1 MTSQAGDPGAP
12 RVTGRPSARLG
23 LIPCTHLFAYCLPG
37 YRVTRSALRLALLV
51 LAPAPVVA
59 QAAPATDPLVVFG
72 IKAGAPVRE
81 VAEIIADRDGG
92 HLRCDRSKVDLRVE
106 ECRAT
111 VSVPEAAEPLELWMS
126 AIDSVT
132 SVLTVAGN
140 LAPDELDQLR
150 SSLERRYGRVNA
162 KAQNSQWMMQW
173 VRKGTMI
180 RLTWRAQQGAKAT
193 SVALIDGNV
202 LDAWTA
208 RRGTPQKASAPA
220 KKAAAKKPPATK
232 PPADTATV
240 QGVEP
245 APAR

>member
-1 MTSQAGDPGAP
+1 MTRIVLRIA
-12 RVTGRPSARLG
+12 
-23 LIPCTHLFAYCLPG
+23 LFM
-37 YRVTRSALRLALLV
+37 
-51 LAPAPVVA
+51 LAPTPLMA
-59 QAAPATDPLVVFG
+59 QAAAASDPLMIFG
-72 IKAGAPVRE
+72 IQAGAPVRM

-92 HLRCDRSKVDLRVE
+92 HLRCDRSKVDVRVE

-126 AIDSVT
+126 AVDSVT
-132 SVLTVAGN
+132 SILTVAGN

-180 RLTWRAQQGAKAT
+180 RLTWQTQQGAKAT

-208 RRGTPQKASAPA
+208 RRGTPQKSGTAKKAPA
-220 KKAAAKKPPATK
+220 KKSTTSA
-232 PPADTATV
+232 PPADTSAV
-240 QGVEP
+240 QGIESS
-245 APAR
+245 PAR

>member
-1 MTSQAGDPGAP
+1 
-12 RVTGRPSARLG
+12 
-23 LIPCTHLFAYCLPG
+23 
-37 YRVTRSALRLALLV
+37 VTRTALSLAFLV
-51 LAPAPVVA
+51 LVSSPVLA
-59 QAAPATDPLVVFG
+59 QAAAATDPLVIFG
-72 IKAGAPVRE
+72 IRAGAPVRE

-92 HLRCDRSKVDLRVE
+92 HLRCDRSKVDVRVE

-111 VSVPEAAEPLELWMS
+111 VTVPEAAEPLELWMS
-126 AIDSVT
+126 AVDSIT

-150 SSLERRYGRVNA
+150 RSLERRYGRVNA

-193 SVALIDGNV
+193 SVAIIDGNV

-208 RRGTPQKASAPA
+208 RRGAPQKASTPA
-220 KKAAAKKPPATK
+220 RKSTTKKSPATK
-232 PPADTATV
+232 PPADTASV
-240 QGVEP
+240 QGVEA

>member
-1 MTSQAGDPGAP
+1 VTRDDSGRRQTSRPAGAH
-12 RVTGRPSARLG
+12 SLHA
-23 LIPCTHLFAYCLPG
+23 LFASCLPG
-37 YRVTRSALRLALLV
+37 YRVTRIVLKLAFLV
-51 LAPAPVVA
+51 LAPAPLTA
-59 QAAPATDPLVVFG
+59 QAAPATDPLIIFG

-81 VAEIIADRDGG
+81 VADIIADRDGG
-92 HLRCDRSKVDLRVE
+92 NLRCDRSKVDLRVE

-132 SVLTVAGN
+132 SILTFAGN

-150 SSLERRYGRVNA
+150 SSLERRYGRVDA

>member
-1 MTSQAGDPGAP
+1 LHD
-12 RVTGRPSARLG
+12 
-23 LIPCTHLFAYCLPG
+23 LFASCLPG
-37 YRVTRSALRLALLV
+37 YCVARIALRLALLV
-51 LAPAPVVA
+51 LAPAPLTA
-59 QAAPATDPLVVFG
+59 QAAPATDPLVIFG

-81 VAEIIADRDGG
+81 VADIIADRDGG

-126 AIDSVT
+126 AVDSVT

-150 SSLERRYGRVNA
+150 SSLERRYGRVDA

-208 RRGTPQKASAPA
+208 RRGTPQKSAAPA
-220 KKAAAKKPPATK
+220 KKPSAKKAPASK
-232 PPADTATV
+232 PPADTASV
-240 QGVEP
+240 QGVET

>member
-1 MTSQAGDPGAP
+1 
-12 RVTGRPSARLG
+12 
-23 LIPCTHLFAYCLPG
+23 
-37 YRVTRSALRLALLV
+37 
-51 LAPAPVVA
+51 
-59 QAAPATDPLVVFG
+59 
-72 IKAGAPVRE
+72 
-81 VAEIIADRDGG
+81 
-92 HLRCDRSKVDLRVE
+92 
-106 ECRAT
+106 
-111 VSVPEAAEPLELWMS
+111 MS

-208 RRGTPQKASAPA
+208 RRGSPQDAGATKKPAA
-220 KKAAAKKPPATK
+220 KKATRHQAARRHRVGTGRRDGAGALAGQPHQETPLTVLQFE
-232 PPADTATV
+232 TAHHRALLR
-240 QGVEP
+240 QCAEQCA
-245 APAR
+245 APACGPARRHRNDRGR

>member
-1 MTSQAGDPGAP
+1 MTSRAGDPGPPGSPADLAP
-12 RVTGRPSARLG
+12 GPGR
-23 LIPCTHLFAYCLPG
+23 IPCTHMVASCLPG
-37 YRVTRSALRLALLV
+37 YRVTRTALRLALLV
-51 LAPAPVVA
+51 FPAPLMA

-81 VAEIIADRDGG
+81 VSEIIADRDGG
-92 HLRCDRSKVDLRVE
+92 HLRCDRSKVDVRVE

-111 VSVPEAAEPLELWMS
+111 VTVPEAAEPLELWMS
-126 AIDSVT
+126 AVDSVT
-132 SVLTVAGN
+132 SVLTIAGN

-150 SSLERRYGRVNA
+150 SSLERRYGRVDA

-208 RRGTPQKASAPA
+208 RRGTPQKAATP
-220 KKAAAKKPPATK
+220 KKAAAKKSPATK
-232 PPADTATV
+232 PPEDTASV

>member
-1 MTSQAGDPGAP
+1 
-12 RVTGRPSARLG
+12 
-23 LIPCTHLFAYCLPG
+23 
-37 YRVTRSALRLALLV
+37 VTRIALRLVLLA
-51 LAPAPVVA
+51 LAPTPLAA
-59 QAAPATDPLVVFG
+59 QAAPATDPLAVFG
-72 IKAGAPVRE
+72 INAGSPVRL

-111 VSVPEAAEPLELWMS
+111 ISVPEAAEPLELWMS
-126 AIDSVT
+126 AVDSIT

-150 SSLERRYGRVNA
+150 TSLERRYGRVNA

-208 RRGTPQKASAPA
+208 RRGTPQKAGTT
-220 KKAAAKKPPATK
+220 KKPPARKATTTK
-232 PPADTATV
+232 PPADTAAV
-240 QGVEP
+240 QGVETS
-245 APAR
+245 PAR

>member
-1 MTSQAGDPGAP
+1 MT
-12 RVTGRPSARLG
+12 R
-23 LIPCTHLFAYCLPG
+23 I
-37 YRVTRSALRLALLV
+37 ALRLVPFLFL
-51 LAPAPVVA
+51 PAPLAA
-59 QAAPATDPLVVFG
+59 QAAPASDPLAVFG
-72 IKAGAPVRE
+72 INAGAPVRV
-81 VAEIIADRDGG
+81 VAETIADRSGG
-92 HLRCDRSKVDLRVE
+92 HLRCDRSKVDVRVE

-126 AIDSVT
+126 AVDSVT
-132 SVLTVAGN
+132 SVLTIAGN

-208 RRGTPQKASAPA
+208 RRGAPQKSANPTPTKKPAKAPA
-220 KKAAAKKPPATK
+220 SK
-232 PPADTATV
+232 PPADTSAI
-240 QGVEP
+240 QGVETS
-245 APAR
+245 PAR

>member
-1 MTSQAGDPGAP
+1 MTSQAGGPGNAP
-12 RVTGRPSARLG
+12 GPRQTFHHRSGR
-23 LIPCTHLFAYCLPG
+23 IPCTHLLASCLPG
-37 YRVTRSALRLALLV
+37 YRVTRIALRLALLA
-51 LAPAPVVA
+51 LAPAPLVA
-59 QAAPATDPLVVFG
+59 QAAPATDPLAIFG
-72 IKAGAPVRE
+72 IRAGAPVRE
-81 VAEIIADRDGG
+81 VSDIIADRDGG
-92 HLRCDRSKVDLRVE
+92 HLRCDRSKVDVRVE

-132 SVLTVAGN
+132 SVLTIAGN

-150 SSLERRYGRVNA
+150 SSLERRYGRVDA

-193 SVALIDGNV
+193 SVAIIDGNV

-208 RRGTPQKASAPA
+208 RRGTPQKTPAKKPA
-220 KKAAAKKPPATK
+220 KKAPAAAPT
-232 PPADTATV
+232 DTASV

>member
-1 MTSQAGDPGAP
+1 MLVPA
-12 RVTGRPSARLG
+12 
-23 LIPCTHLFAYCLPG
+23 
-37 YRVTRSALRLALLV
+37 ALA
-51 LAPAPVVA
+51 A
-59 QAAPATDPLVVFG
+59 QAAPATDPLTVFG
-72 IKAGAPVRE
+72 IKAGAPVRV
-81 VAEIIADRDGG
+81 VAETIADRDGG
-92 HLRCDRSKVDLRVE
+92 NLRCDRSKVDVRVE

-126 AIDSVT
+126 AVDSVT
-132 SVLTVAGN
+132 SVLTIAGN

-208 RRGTPQKASAPA
+208 RRGTPQKSATSASAKKPASA
-220 KKAAAKKPPATK
+220 KKAPATK
-232 PPADTATV
+232 PPADTSAVKGIETS
-240 QGVEP
+240 
-245 APAR
+245 PAR

>member
-1 MTSQAGDPGAP
+1 M
-12 RVTGRPSARLG
+12 
-23 LIPCTHLFAYCLPG
+23 
-37 YRVTRSALRLALLV
+37 LLV
-51 LAPAPVVA
+51 PLPLLA
-59 QAAPATDPLVVFG
+59 QAAPATDPLSIFG
-72 IKAGAPVRE
+72 IRAGAPVSE

-92 HLRCDRSKVDLRVE
+92 HLRCDRSKVDVRVE

-111 VSVPEAAEPLELWMS
+111 VTVPEAAEPLELWMS
-126 AIDSVT
+126 AVDSIT

-140 LAPDELDQLR
+140 FAPDELDQLR
-150 SSLERRYGRVNA
+150 RAFERRYGRVNA

-208 RRGTPQKASAPA
+208 RRGTPQKAPA
-220 KKAAAKKPPATK
+220 KKPATK
-232 PPADTATV
+232 KAPASTPPADTATV
-240 QGVEP
+240 QGVEQ

>member
-1 MTSQAGDPGAP
+1 MIRT
-12 RVTGRPSARLG
+12 
-23 LIPCTHLFAYCLPG
+23 
-37 YRVTRSALRLALLV
+37 ALRLFLLV
-51 LAPAPVVA
+51 LVPAPLAA
-59 QAAPATDPLVVFG
+59 QAAPATDPLTVFG
-72 IKAGAPVRE
+72 IKAGAPVRV
-81 VAEIIADRDGG
+81 VAETIADRDGG
-92 HLRCDRSKVDLRVE
+92 NLRCDRSKVDTRVE

-126 AIDSVT
+126 AVDSVT
-132 SVLTVAGN
+132 SVLTIAGN
-140 LAPDELDQLR
+140 FAPDELDQLR

-208 RRGTPQKASAPA
+208 RRGTPQKVPAKKAAPA
-220 KKAAAKKPPATK
+220 KKAPAIKPA
-232 PPADTATV
+232 ADTSVV
-240 QGVEP
+240 QGIE
-245 APAR
+245 ASPAR

>member
-1 MTSQAGDPGAP
+1 
-12 RVTGRPSARLG
+12 
-23 LIPCTHLFAYCLPG
+23 
-37 YRVTRSALRLALLV
+37 VTRIALRLALL
-51 LAPAPVVA
+51 LAPAPLSA
-59 QAAPATDPLVVFG
+59 QAAPATDPLAIFG
-72 IKAGAPVRE
+72 IKAGAQVRE
-81 VAEIIADRDGG
+81 VADIIADRDGG
-92 HLRCDRSKVDLRVE
+92 QLRCDRSKVDLRVE

-140 LAPDELDQLR
+140 FAPDELDQLR
-150 SSLERRYGRVNA
+150 SSLERRYGRVDA

-208 RRGTPQKASAPA
+208 RRGAPQKASAPA
-220 KKAAAKKPPATK
+220 KKSASKKQPATK
-232 PPADTATV
+232 PPADTAVV
-240 QGVEP
+240 QSVEP

>member
-1 MTSQAGDPGAP
+1 M
-12 RVTGRPSARLG
+12 
-23 LIPCTHLFAYCLPG
+23 
-37 YRVTRSALRLALLV
+37 LLV
-51 LAPAPVVA
+51 PLPLLA
-59 QAAPATDPLVVFG
+59 QAAPATDPLSIFG
-72 IKAGAPVRE
+72 IRAGAPVSE

-92 HLRCDRSKVDLRVE
+92 HLRCDRSKVDVRVE

-111 VSVPEAAEPLELWMS
+111 VTVPEAAEPLELWMS
-126 AIDSVT
+126 AVDSIT

-140 LAPDELDQLR
+140 FAPDELDQLR
-150 SSLERRYGRVNA
+150 RAFERRYGRVNA

-208 RRGTPQKASAPA
+208 RRGTPQKAPA
-220 KKAAAKKPPATK
+220 KKPATRK
-232 PPADTATV
+232 APASTPPADTATV
-240 QGVEP
+240 QGVEQ

>member
-1 MTSQAGDPGAP
+1 
-12 RVTGRPSARLG
+12 
-23 LIPCTHLFAYCLPG
+23 
-37 YRVTRSALRLALLV
+37 VTRTALSLAFLVFVSAPL
-51 LAPAPVVA
+51 PA
-59 QAAPATDPLVVFG
+59 QAAPATDPLAVFG

-92 HLRCDRSKVDLRVE
+92 HLRCERSRVDVRVE

-126 AIDSVT
+126 AVDSIT

-150 SSLERRYGRVNA
+150 RSLERRYGRVNA

-193 SVALIDGNV
+193 SVAIIDGNV

-208 RRGTPQKASAPA
+208 RRGVPAPA
-220 KKAAAKKPPATK
+220 KKPATK
-232 PPADTATV
+232 KTAATRPPADTASV

>member
-1 MTSQAGDPGAP
+1 MT
-12 RVTGRPSARLG
+12 RT
-23 LIPCTHLFAYCLPG
+23 
-37 YRVTRSALRLALLV
+37 ALAFVLLALVPL
-51 LAPAPVVA
+51 PVMA
-59 QAAPATDPLVVFG
+59 QAAPATDPLMIFG
-72 IKAGAPVRE
+72 IKAGSTVR
-81 VAEIIADRDGG
+81 VIAETIADRDGG

-126 AIDSVT
+126 AVDSVT
-132 SVLTVAGN
+132 SVLTIAGN

-208 RRGTPQKASAPA
+208 RRGPPQKTAPA
-220 KKAAAKKPPATK
+220 KKSATTKKGTTTT
-232 PPADTATV
+232 PPADTSAV
-240 QGVEP
+240 QGIE
-245 APAR
+245 ASPAR

>member
-1 MTSQAGDPGAP
+1 
-12 RVTGRPSARLG
+12 
-23 LIPCTHLFAYCLPG
+23 
-37 YRVTRSALRLALLV
+37 VTRIVLKLAFLV
-51 LAPAPVVA
+51 LAPAPLTA
-59 QAAPATDPLVVFG
+59 QAAPATDPLIIFG

-81 VAEIIADRDGG
+81 VADIIADRDGG
-92 HLRCDRSKVDLRVE
+92 NLRCDRSKVDLRVE

-132 SVLTVAGN
+132 SILTFAGN

-150 SSLERRYGRVNA
+150 SSLERRYGRVDA

>member
-1 MTSQAGDPGAP
+1 MTRTALA
-12 RVTGRPSARLG
+12 
-23 LIPCTHLFAYCLPG
+23 FAL
-37 YRVTRSALRLALLV
+37 LALV
-51 LAPAPVVA
+51 PVPLVA
-59 QAAPATDPLVVFG
+59 QAAPATDPLSIFG
-72 IKAGAPVRE
+72 ISAGATVRV
-81 VAEIIADRDGG
+81 VAETIADRDGG
-92 HLRCDRSKVDLRVE
+92 NLRCDRSKVDPRVE

-126 AIDSVT
+126 AVDSVT
-132 SVLTVAGN
+132 SVLTIAGN

-180 RLTWRAQQGAKAT
+180 RLTWRAQQGANAT

-208 RRGTPQKASAPA
+208 RRGTPQKAGASAPA
-220 KKAAAKKPPATK
+220 RKPATTK
-232 PPADTATV
+232 KTTTTTTRPPADTSAV
-240 QGVEP
+240 QGIE
-245 APAR
+245 ASPAR

>member
-1 MTSQAGDPGAP
+1 MHD
-12 RVTGRPSARLG
+12 
-23 LIPCTHLFAYCLPG
+23 LIASCLPG
-37 YRVTRSALRLALLV
+37 YCVTRIALRLALLV
-51 LAPAPVVA
+51 LAPAPLTA
-59 QAAPATDPLVVFG
+59 QAAPATDPLVIFG

-81 VAEIIADRDGG
+81 VADIIADRDGG

-126 AIDSVT
+126 AVDSVT

-150 SSLERRYGRVNA
+150 SSLERRYGRVDA

-208 RRGTPQKASAPA
+208 RRGTPQKSAAPA
-220 KKAAAKKPPATK
+220 KKPSAKKAPASK
-232 PPADTATV
+232 PPADTASV
-240 QGVEP
+240 QGVET

>member
-1 MTSQAGDPGAP
+1 M
-12 RVTGRPSARLG
+12 
-23 LIPCTHLFAYCLPG
+23 
-37 YRVTRSALRLALLV
+37 
-51 LAPAPVVA
+51 A
-59 QAAPATDPLVVFG
+59 QAAPATDPLSVFG
-72 IKAGAPVRE
+72 IQAGATVRVVSE
-81 VAEIIADRDGG
+81 TIADRDGG
-92 HLRCDRSKVDLRVE
+92 HLRCDRSKVDPRVE

-126 AIDSVT
+126 AVDSVT
-132 SVLTVAGN
+132 SVLTIAGN

-208 RRGTPQKASAPA
+208 RRGAPQKGT
-220 KKAAAKKPPATK
+220 AATKKPATTKKTTTTK
-232 PPADTATV
+232 PPADTSAV
-240 QGVEP
+240 QGIEP
-245 APAR
+245 SPAR